1 MRINDEPRDD
11 GEEFFNE
18 RQNGLNAILAQDKQE
33 SFGSLG
39 QIGSQKTPE
48 EDDQEPWLSTRCPM
62 KLTPKALCTSLR

>member
-33 SFGSLG
+33 SFGRIGPLG
-39 QIGSQKTPE
+39 HVGCPNPEDQK
-48 EDDQEPWLSTRCPM
+48 PWRITMERTR
-62 KLTPKALCTSLR
+62 A